1 MGVKELKR
9 DESYSISTGSN
20 PDRAQSRVGES
31 VEQTLYTVEQQ
42 RRATALRLGSLANA
56 AHHAAGDLEDQFPQT
71 ARYMHHSAAGLEHLS
86 SILRDPSLDELASL
100 IGDLARKQRVA
111 ILAGVVLIGVG
122 LSWLLKTSVGAA
134 DNAASDDPAGR
145 VRGCTY
151 DS

>member
-9 DESYSISTGSN
+9 DQSYSISTDSN

-31 VEQTLYTVEQQ
+31 VDQTRYTVGQQ
-42 RRATALRLGSLANA
+42 RRTTALRLGSLANA

-71 ARYMHHSAAGLEHLS
+71 ARYMHDSAAGLEHLS

-100 IGDLARKQRVA
+100 IGNLARKQRVA
-111 ILAGVVLIGVG
+111 ILVLIGVG

-151 DS
+151 GS